1 MAPTKMSSNKTGGTV
16 TKELAKLSVPFGI
29 VLAQKGLLN
38 YLDSQKASSK
48 KSSKS
53 AKSGGDMKHLEPAP
67 LTGGAKRKTA
77 PKKAAPKKP
86 PTKK

>member
-1 MAPTKMSSNKTGGTV
+1 MAPTKGANKTGGTV

-38 YLDSQKASSK
+38 YLDSQKAAAK
-48 KSSKS
+48 KGAKK
-53 AKSGGDMKHLEPAP
+53 AKSGGAAKHFEPSP
-67 LTGGAKRKTA
+67 LVGGAKKTAA

-86 PTKK
+86 PSK